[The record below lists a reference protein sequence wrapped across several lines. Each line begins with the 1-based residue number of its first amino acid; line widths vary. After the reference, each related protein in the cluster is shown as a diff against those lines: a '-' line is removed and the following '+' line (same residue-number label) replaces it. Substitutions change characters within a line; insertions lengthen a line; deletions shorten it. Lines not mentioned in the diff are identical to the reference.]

1 MALSEKEIQ
10 YFKNPIAVPGM
21 GLSMQEKLKDARV
34 LVVGAGGLGCPVI
47 QYLSLS
53 GIGVIGIADYGTIR
67 EEDMHRQ
74 PLYQLQNLK
83 KYKATMAAS
92 RLWGTNPFTKHY
104 PMLLQVKPDNI
115 GALLE
120 GMDLVID
127 CSQHPATHL
136 IINDAC
142 IKHNKPFVIAE
153 VHNWIAWWAGFN
165 IPSADGSTPA
175 SFRCAQERIAEYRN
189 FDAGAMAVTHGATG
203 MQVANEVVKYLIDVR
218 GGLAGKLYSMD
229 YLHNNLEIHQLEAN
243 NDILASTI
251 ANGILTAE
259 DYGIEILPD
268 IED

>member
-21 GLSMQEKLKDARV
+21 GLSMQEKLKEARV

-47 QYLSLS
+47 QYLSTS

-92 RLWGTNPFTKHY
+92 RLWATNPFTKHY
-104 PMLLQVKPDNI
+104 PLLLQVKPDNI
-115 GALLE
+115 GALLD

-127 CSQHPATHL
+127 CSQHFPTHL

-142 IKHNKPFVIAE
+142 VKHNKPFVIAE
-153 VHNWIAWWAGFN
+153 VHNWIAWWGGFN
-165 IPSADGSTPA
+165 IPPADGSLAPT
-175 SFRCAQERIAEYRN
+175 FRCAMDKIEEYRN
-189 FDAGAMAVTHGATG
+189 FDAGAMSVTHGATG
-203 MQVANEVVKYLIDVR
+203 MHVVNEVVKYFIEVP

-229 YLHNNLEIHQLEAN
+229 YLHNKMEIQQLEAN
-243 NDILASTI
+243 STILADTV
-251 ANGILTAE
+251 AHGILTAD